1 MSELNPAP
9 RRLPADLDYL
19 SSIDEI
25 IEDAREGRMF
35 VLVDDQDRENEGDL
49 VIPAQMATPEAI
61 NFMATHGRGLICLSL
76 TQERVDELGLTPMDR
91 RNTSRFDTAFMVS
104 IEAKEG
110 VTTGISA
117 PDRAHTIQIAIDPT
131 HGAADIIDA
140 NQDRQHIR
148 LQIQGILLPASL
160 QIRNGVTTDASVQE
174 VELRARHVGV

>member
-76 TQERVDELGLTPMDR
+76 TQERVSELGLTPMER
-91 RNTSRFDTAFMVS
+91 RNSSRFETAFMVS

-117 PDRAHTIQIAIDPT
+117 PDRAHTIQIAIDPAAPSHVYCSDY
-131 HGAADIIDA
+131 HGEVYSSYDSGSTWSKS
-140 NQDRQHIR
+140 RV
-148 LQIQGILLPASL
+148 PAETS
-160 QIRNGVTTDASVQE
+160 
-174 VELRARHVGV
+174 RARHVYPMVCG